1 MIAVPETRYA
11 RSEYGNIAY
20 QVTGDGP
27 IDVVFVGDW
36 MNHVEWQWEEPRH
49 ARFLARLASFSR
61 LILFDKRGTGMSDP
75 VPLEELPT
83 LEQWMDDVKTV
94 IDAAGAE
101 QVALVAHAA
110 GGAMA
115 MLFAATYPE
124 RVSGLVLLSSFA
136 TMRRHDDYPI
146 GIPPSVADS
155 VFEWLSE
162 GWGTGDTLDVMGPS
176 GAADPELRQWLGRYQ
191 QPDQTRTRSA
201 KERSPNGTRGW
212 DWRLLLPSQGS

>member
-1 MIAVPETRYA
+1 
-11 RSEYGNIAY
+11 
-20 QVTGDGP
+20 
-27 IDVVFVGDW
+27 
-36 MNHVEWQWEEPRH
+36 
-49 ARFLARLASFSR
+49 
-61 LILFDKRGTGMSDP
+61 
-75 VPLEELPT
+75 
-83 LEQWMDDVKTV
+83 MDDVKTV

-162 GWGTGDTLDVMGPS
+162 GWGTGDTLDVMGPAAPPTLSCAS
-176 GAADPELRQWLGRYQ
+176 GSGD
-191 QPDQTRTRSA
+191 TSA
-201 KERSPNGTRGW
+201 SPPARAP
-212 DWRLLLPSQGS
+212 RPR